1 MKRSDKLAIGAT
13 GFTAAVGIGAALFF
27 PLGGLIAGAYFTY
40 GAVAATMGTGATV
53 ALTAAGA
60 VGGLVLGKIARP
72 IAMIGSVAVAG
83 MVGGLTKI
91 VTGLLDRSPRGNGRV
106 APEAQQT
113 VHGTSAPKGSFK
125 TNVRLTAKF
134 GAGKFK
140 TGKTP
145 VANQDKP
152 AVKADKTFRL

>member
-1 MKRSDKLAIGAT
+1 MKRSDKLALGAT
-13 GFTAAVGIGAALFF
+13 GLTAALGVGAALFF
-27 PLGGLIAGAYFTY
+27 PLAGLVAGAYFTY

-72 IAMIGSVAVAG
+72 IAMVGSVAVAG
-83 MVGGLTKI
+83 LVGGVTKMI
-91 VTGLLDRSPRGNGRV
+91 SRLFDRPSKQPRR
-106 APEAQQT
+106 
-113 VHGTSAPKGSFK
+113 TSATAAPRTLSASAQKSGF
-125 TNVRLTAKF
+125 TANVHLTT
-134 GAGKFK
+134 KFK

-152 AVKADKTFRL
+152 APKTDKGFRL

>member
-1 MKRSDKLAIGAT
+1 MKRSDKLALGAT
-13 GFTAAVGIGAALFF
+13 GLTAALGVGAALFF

-72 IAMIGSVAVAG
+72 IAMLGSVAVAG
-83 MVGGLTKI
+83 LVGGATKMI
-91 VTGLLDRSPRGNGRV
+91 SGLFDRPTKQHQRASGPRQSSVPGASVQKSGF
-106 APEAQQT
+106 
-113 VHGTSAPKGSFK
+113 SA
-125 TNVRLTAKF
+125 NERLTTKF
-134 GAGKFK
+134 KAGK
-140 TGKTP
+140 TA

-152 AVKADKTFRL
+152 APKADKGFRL